1 MSKSAFLNPEGLS
14 IAKHIA
20 ADHGLTLG
28 AVRSPIRSAAFS
40 RCRKEIAHA
49 LADQTSLSLPDIGA
63 IINRDHTT
71 VLHAIWS
78 ENARQGV
85 NVRGMGANDERRDR
99 NRVMA
104 RVSRFLS
111 REVHA

>member
-28 AVRSPIRSAAFS
+28 TVRSPTRRAEFS
-40 RCRKEIAHA
+40 RCRKEIAHE
-49 LADQTSLSLPDIGA
+49 LAAQTSLSLPEIGA

-78 ENARQGV
+78 ENARKGAD
-85 NVRGMGANDERRDR
+85 VRGMGTNDQRRDR

-104 RVSRFLS
+104 RVSRILS
-111 REVHA
+111 REVRA